1 MQNYNFMQRV
11 YTRLYLN
18 NWDILDTRY
27 PEVQYGVLL
36 HETQQL
42 QM

>member
-11 YTRLYLN
+11 FTRLYLN
-18 NWDILDTRY
+18 NLDTRY
-27 PEVQYGVLL
+27 PEVQYGVFL